1 MVLTPQEVFPARAG
15 GGSPPVRRV
24 LVVEDVPDA
33 RAALDAI
40 LRRCGM
46 QTSCA
51 ATLADAI
58 RLLGWNPDVI
68 VLDLMLPDGSGVE
81 VLRRVRAA
89 NHPARVAVVT
99 ATSDPRLLKEANSLR
114 PDAFFQKPLDWKQLC
129 QWVSTA

>member
-1 MVLTPQEVFPARAG
+1 MLLTPQEVFPARG
-15 GGSPPVRRV
+15 GGAPAGRRV

-51 ATLADAI
+51 ATLSEAI

-89 NHPARVAVVT
+89 NIPARVAVVT
-99 ATSDPRLLKEANSLR
+99 ATSDPRLLNEVKSLR
-114 PDAFFQKPLDWKQLC
+114 PEAFFQKPLDWQELC
-129 QWVSTA
+129 RWVVAA